1 MIKNFINTKIIFKK
15 TIAMKMK
22 KHYTVSEIEKSHIHH
37 SEIHPEN

>member
-22 KHYTVSEIEKSHIHH
+22 KYYTVSEIEDVYKRQAD
-37 SEIHPEN
+37 ERG